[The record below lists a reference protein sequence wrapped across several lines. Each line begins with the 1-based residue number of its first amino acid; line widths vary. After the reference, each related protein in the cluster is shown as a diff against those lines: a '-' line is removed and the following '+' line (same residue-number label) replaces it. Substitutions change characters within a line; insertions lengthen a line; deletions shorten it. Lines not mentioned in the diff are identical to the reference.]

1 MLWSFVFQI
10 HMVTQLDC
18 LIWVEVPYV
27 KEATKQSSSSL
38 ELNWTFKINFKN
50 SNNTDSALR
59 LAELFEPEFQF
70 CVPHFGALY
79 LPNQA
84 EPVKI
89 L

>member
-1 MLWSFVFQI
+1 MAAQVGS
-10 HMVTQLDC
+10 
-18 LIWVEVPYV
+18 LIWVELHFV
-27 KEATKQSSSSL
+27 KEATKQASSSS
-38 ELNWTFKINFKN
+38 ELNWTFKISLKN